1 MSTPDPSSGPTP
13 APIPPQPE
21 TGTKKP
27 VVVVSR
33 FSARDL
39 ILVVVILVAIVGFIV
54 LAVQYSTQ
62 KPKNMLR
69 GVVQGRYAT
78 GERETLL
85 DVRPRKGVSSK
96 TVDTGYY
103 LKVFVPDENR
113 TYDVI
118 VEKELWQQKKDGDS
132 LDFLRPADE
141 QKY

>member
-1 MSTPDPSSGPTP
+1 MSTPEPSSGPTP
-13 APIPPQPE
+13 TPTPTPVA
-21 TGTKKP
+21 GAKKP

-33 FSARDL
+33 FGLRDL
-39 ILVVVILVAIVGFIV
+39 ALVLVILIAIVGFIV
-54 LAVQYSTQ
+54 LAVQYSTK
-62 KPKNMLR
+62 KPKNTIR

-78 GERETLL
+78 GERETLI
-85 DVRPRKGVSSK
+85 DVRPRKGVTSK

-103 LKVFVPDENR
+103 LKVFVPEENR

-132 LDFLRPADE
+132 LDFLRPEDE